1 MIRTTW
7 LVRCALL
14 GALLAPSA
22 VALSQDDDAKAQAAL
37 AKALAVKHIDLAVG
51 IAAAAAAG
59 KPISSQYEYENNKLQ
74 LSVFTQKGDDFSE
87 SFVDFTTGKVARVE
101 KITDGADLA
110 DARAQSAAMAKA
122 KSTLSAVLTKVL
134 AANAGYSAV
143 SATASH
149 AKGKAVVV
157 VVLLKGTAFK
167 TVSEPLT

>member
-1 MIRTTW
+1 MIRNTW
-7 LVRCALL
+7 LVRAALL

-22 VALSQDDDAKAQAAL
+22 VVLSQDDDAKAQAAL
-37 AKALAVKHIDLAVG
+37 AKALAVKHIDLAAG
-51 IAAAAAAG
+51 IAAATSKG
-59 KPISSQYEYENNKLQ
+59 KPISAQYEYENNKLQ
-74 LSVFTQKGDDFSE
+74 LSVFTEKADEFSE
-87 SFVDFTTGKVARVE
+87 EFVDFTTGKIAKVD

-122 KSTLSAVLTKVL
+122 KSTLTAVLTKVL

-157 VVLLKGTAFK
+157 IVLMKGTAFK